1 MRCWFRILKRNG
13 NDEDVLQQSRIW
25 LTKRHG
31 RMISSRLKNVKRRG
45 RRMISEGSRSCREMP
60 DTRSPRRVL
69 ERRSGDAVTSPDVCD
84 ADAG

>member
-13 NDEDVLQQSRIW
+13 NDEDVLQRARIW

-31 RMISSRLKNVKRRG
+31 RMISSRLKIEKRRG
-45 RRMISEGSRSCREMP
+45 RGMISEGSRSCREMP
-60 DTRSPRRVL
+60 DTRSLRRVL
-69 ERRSGDAVTSPDVCD
+69 ERRSGDAATSPDVCD